1 LIGQKK
7 KKIYQKGSCMN
18 KKNLL
23 IERTDI
29 SDIKEIKGEDGVSR
43 HELNT
48 PTKIIAWIK
57 YKFKQQE
64 IDYNK
69 EYRPFSF
76 SKRIDLSNCIIN
88 TSSIGGKPSLTNL
101 SDILKANDKGEKLD
115 CFINN
120 GFGNKYNHEVKVK
133 IDCRNSLIHS
143 GFFQNTKFHEHV
155 NFEDSVF
162 QGSTSFRDCLFEGVS
177 SFKGARFNNTV
188 CFSRSTFNMYVN
200 FNNAQFDTSEVHF
213 NNSIFK
219 GNFYAKEIK
228 FIKDSQDGSTAPNPV
243 FDFSETEFHKDVKFS
258 DIHFNLYCSFR
269 NAKFHGKLEFTNIDF
284 TEDCSFESAKL
295 YGGVLFI
302 QNSIRSSMTFL
313 NARIEGSVLFR
324 PLPPKDK
331 NIDAYLINKISLQQS
346 VILGRIDFENCKIE
360 SLEACFANI
369 QKSALFRIYKSK
381 IKRLDFTSVYNDGA
395 IMLEDNLDNIDE
407 ITFKSAINTGLIEIE
422 NTETKTIKD
431 RKTARLLKDSAFKNG
446 NTIDG
451 LHFKAKEMALYHNEL
466 TDGNYLKEISRSI
479 FFTIIAAL
487 IIYSTRQFY
496 SVIILYLI
504 LLAFTWTSV
513 SKWVVNQSIFKSLM
527 RLLKAYPV
535 GELFLLNLN
544 NISNKNGLS
553 WSRGLL
559 FTFLAWILFYGLFI
573 MSRDGI
579 GDVFFLS
586 IETNREGF
594 INYLW
599 LPSGLKDLFNDSKTT
614 SWLSSSIF
622 ILGKI
627 AIAYGIYQ
635 TITAF
640 RKYKN

>member
-1 LIGQKK
+1 
-7 KKIYQKGSCMN
+7 MN
-18 KKNLL
+18 KKDLL
-23 IERTDI
+23 IERTSI

-48 PTKIIAWIK
+48 PTKIIVWIK
-57 YKFKQQE
+57 YQFEQQE

-143 GFFQNTKFHEHV
+143 GFFQNTKFHESV
-155 NFEDSVF
+155 NFEDSTF
-162 QGSTSFRDCLFEGVS
+162 DGYASFGNCLFTKYADFQKVKFVGN
-177 SFKGARFNNTV
+177 FD
-188 CFSRSTFNMYVN
+188 FSVSTFNDNVY
-200 FNNAQFDTSEVHF
+200 FHGAIFDTV
-213 NNSIFK
+213 
-219 GNFYAKEIK
+219 
-228 FIKDSQDGSTAPNPV
+228 Q
-243 FDFSETEFHKDVKFS
+243 
-258 DIHFNLYCSFR
+258 IHFNHSIFQKKFQAQNLEFSTHENSPTPYIDFSNSKFHKEVDLSHTNFDRKCSFVNSKIYDNIIFQKSHFTVSVNFF
-269 NAKFHGKLEFTNIDF
+269 NAEINGSI
-284 TEDCSFESAKL
+284 
-295 YGGVLFI
+295 LFSPSPTDDNLKVI
-302 QNSIRSSMTFL
+302 PNT
-313 NARIEGSVLFR
+313 
-324 PLPPKDK
+324 
-331 NIDAYLINKISLQQS
+331 INKISFNRS
-346 VILGRIDFENCKIE
+346 KISGRIDFENCEIE
-360 SLEACFANI
+360 SLEACFASI
-369 QKSALFRIYKSK
+369 QKGALFRIYKSK

-395 IMLEDNLDNIDE
+395 IMLEDNQDDIEE
-407 ITFKSAINTGLIEIE
+407 ITFKSALNTGLIEVE
-422 NTETKTIKD
+422 NTNAKTILD
-431 RKTARLLKDSAFKNG
+431 RKTARLLKDSAFKSG
-446 NTIDG
+446 NNIDG
-451 LHFKAKEMALYHNEL
+451 LNYKAKEMALYRNEL
-466 TDGNYLKEISRSI
+466 TDGNYFREILRLI
-479 FFTIIAAL
+479 FLTIVAVL
-487 IIYSTRQFY
+487 IIYITRHFY
-496 SVIILYLI
+496 SVIISYLI
-504 LLAFTWTSV
+504 LSALTCTSL
-513 SKWVVNQSIFKSLM
+513 SKWFVNRSIFKS
-527 RLLKAYPV
+527 YPI
-535 GELFLLNLN
+535 GELLLLNLN
-544 NISNKNGLS
+544 TISNKNGLS
-553 WSRGLL
+553 WFRGLT
-559 FTFLAWILFYGLFI
+559 FTLVAWILFYGLFI

>member
-1 LIGQKK
+1 
-7 KKIYQKGSCMN
+7 MN
-18 KKNLL
+18 KKDLL
-23 IERTDI
+23 IERTSI

-48 PTKIIAWIK
+48 PTKIIVWIK
-57 YKFKQQE
+57 YQFEQQE

-88 TSSIGGKPSLTNL
+88 TSSISGKPSLTNL
-101 SDILKANDKGEKLD
+101 CYILKANDKGEKLD

-143 GFFQNTKFHEHV
+143 GFFQNTKFHESV
-155 NFEDSVF
+155 NFEDSTF
-162 QGSTSFRDCLFEGVS
+162 DGYASFSNCLFTKYANFQNVKFIRNS
-177 SFKGARFNNTV
+177 NFDRCIFNEDV
-188 CFSRSTFNMYVN
+188 YFNKVI
-200 FNNAQFDTSEVHF
+200 FDTHEVSF
-213 NNSIFK
+213 DNSIFK
-219 GNFYAKEIK
+219 GNFHGQSIEFKTDPRRDTP
-228 FIKDSQDGSTAPNPV
+228 FI
-243 FDFSETEFHKDVKFS
+243 DFRYSEFHKDVDLSYSKFNRACYFG
-258 DIHFNLYCSFR
+258 D
-269 NAKFHGKLEFTNIDF
+269 AKFHGNI
-284 TEDCSFESAKL
+284 
-295 YGGVLFI
+295 
-302 QNSIRSSMTFL
+302 
-313 NARIEGSVLFR
+313 LFR
-324 PLPPKDK
+324 KTHFEVSICFYDTVIGG
-331 NIDAYLINKISLQQS
+331 NILFTAHSKEGDSLDGTPNIIKTITFRGAKIS
-346 VILGRIDFENCKIE
+346 GRIDFENCKIE
-360 SLEACFANI
+360 SLEACFTNI
-369 QKSALFRIYKSK
+369 NKGALFRIYESK
-381 IKRLDFTSVYNDGA
+381 INYLNFRSVHNDGIIILA
-395 IMLEDNLDNIDE
+395 NNQDLIDE

-422 NTETKTIKD
+422 NTKVKIIED
-431 RKTARLLKDSAFKNG
+431 RKTARLLKDSALKSG

-451 LHFKAKEMALYHNEL
+451 LNYKAKEMALYQKEL
-466 TDGNYLKEISRSI
+466 ISKIKPSLELKTLLSNLLNSI
-479 FFTIIAAL
+479 KRKIVLSVLFAIPAIIIALISHQILNTLIAFL
-487 IIYSTRQFY
+487 II
-496 SVIILYLI
+496 SVFI
-504 LLAFTWTSV
+504 WTSV
-513 SKWVVNQSIFKSLM
+513 
-527 RLLKAYPV
+527 
-535 GELFLLNLN
+535 GLFLNEMIVLLLNT
-544 NISNKNGLS
+544 ISNKNGLS
-553 WSRGLL
+553 WFRGLT
-559 FTFLAWILFYGLFI
+559 FTLVAWILFYGLFI

>member
-1 LIGQKK
+1 
-7 KKIYQKGSCMN
+7 MN
-18 KKNLL
+18 KKDLL
-23 IERTDI
+23 IERTSI
-29 SDIKEIKGEDGVSR
+29 SDIKEIKDEDGVSR

-48 PTKIIAWIK
+48 PTKIIVWIK
-57 YKFKQQE
+57 YQFEQQE

-88 TSSIGGKPSLTNL
+88 TSSVGGKPSLTNL

-143 GFFQNTKFHEHV
+143 GFFQNTKFHESV
-155 NFEDSVF
+155 NFEDSTF
-162 QGSTSFRDCLFEGVS
+162 DGYASFSNCLFTKYADFQKVKFVGN
-177 SFKGARFNNTV
+177 FD
-188 CFSRSTFNMYVN
+188 FSVSTFNDNVY
-200 FNNAQFDTSEVHF
+200 FHGAIFDTVQIHF
-213 NNSIFK
+213 HHSIFQK
-219 GNFYAKEIK
+219 K
-228 FIKDSQDGSTAPNPV
+228 FQAQNLEFSTHENSPTP
-243 FDFSETEFHKDVKFS
+243 FIDFRNSEFHKDVYLSYNKF
-258 DIHFNLYCSFR
+258 DRACYFGNT
-269 NAKFHGKLEFTNIDF
+269 KFHDN
-284 TEDCSFESAKL
+284 
-295 YGGVLFI
+295 VLFQKSHFLVSVDFFNAEI
-302 QNSIRSSMTFL
+302 KGSILFSPSPAEDDLEVIPNTINEISFDRS
-313 NARIEGSVLFR
+313 
-324 PLPPKDK
+324 
-331 NIDAYLINKISLQQS
+331 KIS
-346 VILGRIDFENCKIE
+346 GRIDFENCEIDL
-360 SLEACFANI
+360 LEVCFAHI
-369 QKSALFRIYKSK
+369 QKEALFRIYESK
-381 IKRLDFTSVYNDGA
+381 INYLNFRSVHNDGIIILA
-395 IMLEDNLDNIDE
+395 NNQDLIDE

-422 NTETKTIKD
+422 NTKVKIIED
-431 RKTARLLKDSAFKNG
+431 RKTARLLKDSALKSG

-451 LHFKAKEMALYHNEL
+451 LNYKAKEMALYQKEL
-466 TDGNYLKEISRSI
+466 ISKIKPSLELKTLLSNLLNSI
-479 FFTIIAAL
+479 KRKIVLSVLFAIPAIIIALISHQILNTLIAFL
-487 IIYSTRQFY
+487 II
-496 SVIILYLI
+496 SVFI
-504 LLAFTWTSV
+504 WTSV
-513 SKWVVNQSIFKSLM
+513 
-527 RLLKAYPV
+527 
-535 GELFLLNLN
+535 GLFLNEMIVLLLNT
-544 NISNKNGLS
+544 ISNKNGLS
-553 WSRGLL
+553 WFRGLT
-559 FTFLAWILFYGLFI
+559 FTLVAWILFYGLFI